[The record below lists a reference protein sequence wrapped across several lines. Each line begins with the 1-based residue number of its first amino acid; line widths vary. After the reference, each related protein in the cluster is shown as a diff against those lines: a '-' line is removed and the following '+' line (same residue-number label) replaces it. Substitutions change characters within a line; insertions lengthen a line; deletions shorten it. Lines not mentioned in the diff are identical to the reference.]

1 MGSRWA
7 SELSLI
13 FTASRTSALD
23 LILTVARCVLRMST
37 ILLKTVR
44 NEVKG

>member
-7 SELSLI
+7 SELSPI
-13 FTASRTSALD
+13 FIASRTSALD
-23 LILTVARCVLRMST
+23 LILIVARCVLRMST

-44 NEVKG
+44 NKISG